1 MNIKEIRASFLS
13 RVRSRT
19 LEEKEACIAKIE
31 VGAFGALV
39 CEKEVYS
46 YLNKH
51 SYSTT
56 KTIKQ
61 KFKTTEDTYKDMSNQ
76 YIFLSSK
83 ASHCEASSSMAF
95 AA

>member
-1 MNIKEIRASFLS
+1 MNIKEIRASFLE

-19 LEEKEACIAKIE
+19 LEEKEARFAKIE

-46 YLNKH
+46 YLDKH
-51 SYSTT
+51 SYSST
-56 KTIKQ
+56 KTINQ
-61 KFKTTEDTYKDMSNQ
+61 KFKTTEDSYMYMPSQ
-76 YIFLSSK
+76 YTFLSTK
-83 ASHCEASSSMAF
+83 ASQCEASSSIAI